1 MGDINA
7 KLEKLVE
14 KNKVAKV
21 MAMISGKHESEEER
35 LAAIDALGKCSGDEA
50 FNGLVPL
57 LHDEDAKIRAHAAT
71 ALGNFGE
78 ARGRTFL
85 SQQLEKEKDPE
96 VIAAID
102 ASLAK
107 VRGIN

>member
-7 KLEKLVE
+7 KLEKFVA
-14 KNKVAKV
+14 KNKVDKI
-21 MAMISGKHESEEER
+21 ISIIDGKHETEEER
-35 LAAIDALGKCSGDEA
+35 LAAIDALGKCTGDEA
-50 FNGLVPL
+50 FNGIVPL
-57 LHDEDAKIRAHAAT
+57 IHSEDAKIRAHAAT

-85 SQQLEKEKDPE
+85 SQQLDKEKDPD
-96 VIAAID
+96 VIKAID
-102 ASLAK
+102 ESLAK